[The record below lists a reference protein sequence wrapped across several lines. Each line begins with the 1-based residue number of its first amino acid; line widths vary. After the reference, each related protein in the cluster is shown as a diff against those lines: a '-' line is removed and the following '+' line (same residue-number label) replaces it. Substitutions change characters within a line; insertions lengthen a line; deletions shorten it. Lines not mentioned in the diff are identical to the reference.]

1 MKFKSATLIAVFLSC
16 VSFNVSAQKWADAI
30 ESQQNKVRHLQTQV
44 FASTQKI
51 LELDAQ
57 KGLGLGLNYDIQ
69 NSISD
74 QLQAVSSEL
83 LNLQTQQMLF
93 EMITNKTLIS
103 NAQKLMKVRQ
113 NQLIKE
119 LSFRADN
126 LQRQSRIAKDNETT
140 RFIFEARDLIKS
152 SSTLS
157 LRSNASVLSSSE
169 YPKIPIASNFAALMK
184 LARSSKSAWV
194 SPGNPTIKFERIP
207 ASGDNA
213 RI

>member
-1 MKFKSATLIAVFLSC
+1 M
-16 VSFNVSAQKWADAI
+16 SFNVSAQKWADAI
-30 ESQQNKVRHLQTQV
+30 ESQQNKVRNLQTQV
-44 FASTQKI
+44 FVSTQKI

-69 NSISD
+69 TSISD

-113 NQLIKE
+113 SQLIKE

-152 SSTLS
+152 SQEMINT
-157 LRSNASVLSSSE
+157 
-169 YPKIPIASNFAALMK
+169 NFK
-184 LARSSKSAWV
+184 Y
-194 SPGNPTIKFERIP
+194 
-207 ASGDNA
+207 
-213 RI
+213 

>member
-30 ESQQNKVRHLQTQV
+30 ESQQNKVRNLQTQV

-113 NQLIKE
+113 SQLIKE

-152 SSTLS
+152 TQEMV
-157 LRSNASVLSSSE
+157 NT
-169 YPKIPIASNFAALMK
+169 NFK
-184 LARSSKSAWV
+184 Y
-194 SPGNPTIKFERIP
+194 
-207 ASGDNA
+207 
-213 RI
+213 